1 MFIKAIPLD
10 ISFSEEALTYYIK
23 EDQKKYINIGS
34 VVSIPIKNKISH
46 GIVSGIFKTSDIG
59 TQEIKSIVE
68 VLCSFSLLNKYQ
80 IEIIFDLSAKYFLPI
95 HKVLNLFLPK
105 FILNRLEKNSFQ
117 DILNINNETYLQKT
131 KNKPVF
137 LHNISIKSIE
147 EVLKENI
154 GNLEDTVI
162 IFPDDFSIDSF
173 LAKNKDFEQG
183 ATIYKNSYTYSKKYK
198 TFLDILSKKNN
209 ILFGTRKVLQYNLG
223 AYKKLV
229 YIEDSMVKYNY
240 NQFEKYS
247 NLDVLKSMIN
257 QNFFEVYFISSVPSI
272 EFFYS
277 SKVNNYTY
285 KTV

>member
-23 EDQKKYINIGS
+23 EDQKKYINIWS

-46 GIVSGIFKTSDIG
+46 WIVSGIFKTSDIW

-209 ILFGTRKVLQYNLG
+209 ILFWTRKVLQYNLG